1 LSILVTGGAGFVG
14 SHTVMEL
21 LNNSEDVIILDN
33 LEKGHKEAV
42 LTDIFYQVDLR
53 NTQELEKVFS
63 ENKIEAVIHFAA
75 NSLVFESIL
84 DPLKYYFN
92 NVTGMQNLL
101 NTMKNYNVDKIIFS
115 SSAAVYGNPS
125 EIPIR
130 EDNEKSPIN
139 PYGESKLVMENMMKW
154 CDQAYGIKFVA
165 LRYFN
170 AAGAHESGRIGE
182 DHNPE
187 THLIPIVLQAALGQR
202 EFVTI
207 YGDKYDTEDGTCVR
221 DYVHVTDLA
230 MAHVLALKYLR
241 ENDKSEIFNLGS
253 GSGYSVKQII
263 DTAKKV
269 TGINIK
275 TVIGENRA
283 GDPPTL
289 IASSEKA
296 RKILGWKPKYDD
308 IEKIISTAW
317 NWHKNQYNLKGGK

>member
-1 LSILVTGGAGFVG
+1 VSILVTGGAGYVG

-21 LNNSEDVIILDN
+21 INNGEDVIILDN
-33 LEKGHKEAV
+33 LEKGHKDAV
-42 LTDIFYQVDLR
+42 LTEKFYQVDIR
-53 NTQELEKVFS
+53 NEEELEKVFS
-63 ENKIEAVIHFAA
+63 ENNIEAVIHFAA

-84 DPLKYYFN
+84 DPLKYYYN

-101 NTMKNYNVDKIIFS
+101 NTMKNYKVDKIIFS
-115 SSAAVYGNPS
+115 SSAAVYGNPT
-125 EIPIR
+125 EIPIK
-130 EDNEKSPIN
+130 EDNVKNPIN

-170 AAGAHESGRIGE
+170 AAGAHESGKIGE

-202 EFVTI
+202 EYVTI

-221 DYVHVTDLA
+221 DYIHATDLA

-241 ENDKSEIFNLGS
+241 ENDNSEIFNLGS

-263 DTAKKV
+263 DTARKV
-269 TGINIK
+269 TGVNIK

-296 RKILGWKPKYDD
+296 RKILGWEPKYDN

-317 NWHKNQYNLKGGK
+317 NWHKNLYNQKGGK

>member
-1 LSILVTGGAGFVG
+1 VSILVTGGAGYVG

-21 LNNSEDVIILDN
+21 LNCGEDVIVLDN
-33 LEKGHKEAV
+33 LEKGHKEAI
-42 LTDIFYQVDLR
+42 LTEKFYQVDLR
-53 NTQELEKVFS
+53 EINDLERVFK
-63 ENKIEAVIHFAA
+63 ENNIEAVIHFAA

-84 DPLKYYFN
+84 DPIKYYYN

-101 NTMKNYNVDKIIFS
+101 STMRKFNVNKIIFS
-115 SSAAVYGNPS
+115 SSAAVYGNPT
-125 EIPIR
+125 EIPIK
-130 EDNEKSPIN
+130 EDSIKNPIN
-139 PYGESKLVMENMMKW
+139 PYGETKLVMENMMKW
-154 CDQAYGIKFVA
+154 CDSAYGIKFVA

-170 AAGAHESGRIGE
+170 AAGAHESGKIGE

-187 THLIPIVLQAALGQR
+187 THLIPIVLQTALGLR
-202 EFVTI
+202 EQVTI

-221 DYVHVTDLA
+221 DYIHVTDLA

-241 ENDKSEIFNLGS
+241 ENDNSNIFNLGC

-269 TGINIK
+269 TGIDIK

-296 RKILGWKPKYDD
+296 RKILGWNPKFDD
-308 IEKIISTAW
+308 VEKIIVSAW
-317 NWHKNQYNLKGGK
+317 NWHKKLYESKGGK

>member
-1 LSILVTGGAGFVG
+1 VSILVTGGAGYVG

-21 LNNSEDVIILDN
+21 LNCGEDVIVLDN
-33 LEKGHKEAV
+33 LEKGHKEAI
-42 LTDIFYQVDLR
+42 LTEKFYQVDLR
-53 NTQELEKVFS
+53 EINDLERVFK
-63 ENKIEAVIHFAA
+63 ENNIEAVIHFAA

-84 DPLKYYFN
+84 DPIKYYYN

-101 NTMKNYNVDKIIFS
+101 STMRKFNVNKIIFS
-115 SSAAVYGNPS
+115 SSAAVYGNPT
-125 EIPIR
+125 EIPIK
-130 EDNEKSPIN
+130 EDSIKNPIN
-139 PYGESKLVMENMMKW
+139 PYGETKLVMENMMKW
-154 CDQAYGIKFVA
+154 CDSAYGIKFVA

-187 THLIPIVLQAALGQR
+187 THLIPIVLQTALGLR
-202 EFVTI
+202 EQVTI

-221 DYVHVTDLA
+221 DYIHVTDLA

-241 ENDKSEIFNLGS
+241 ENDNSNIFNLGC

-269 TGINIK
+269 TGIDIK

-296 RKILGWKPKYDD
+296 RKILGWNPKFDD
-308 IEKIISTAW
+308 VEKIIVSAW
-317 NWHKNQYNLKGGK
+317 NWHKKLYESKGGK